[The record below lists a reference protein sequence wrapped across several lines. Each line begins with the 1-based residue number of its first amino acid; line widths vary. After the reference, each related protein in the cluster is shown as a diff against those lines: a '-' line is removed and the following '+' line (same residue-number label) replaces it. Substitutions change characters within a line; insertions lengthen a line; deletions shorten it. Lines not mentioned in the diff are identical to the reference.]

1 MLKFGAVN
9 IDVSHPKMFADVL
22 SKGERGRYTA
32 VYNDGFRGD
41 DEVKAFAEKFNLK
54 ICKTLDELVDSVD
67 IGFIHGCNWDK
78 HMAYAEHFIKKNKPV
93 FIDKPMVG
101 NMQECRKLI
110 ELVKNG
116 APIIGTSALRY
127 CDEVVK
133 VRKTM
138 EEQNTRAIHV
148 DVTVGVDDFNYAIH
162 AVEEIC
168 GIINDI
174 PVSCQHISAAKVD
187 EETCDTFLIKF
198 KNGATA
204 CYHSL
209 LKKFAMFNTIVLT
222 ANPEYNTDFCFEV
235 DNDQIYRAMLDVVC
249 DYLEGKEN
257 ILASMEEMV
266 DAIKIM
272 IAGKASKENGGIEV
286 SLDSLLLEKTSYDG
300 NEFEKNY
307 SATAKK
313 IYL

>member
-9 IDVSHPKMFADVL
+9 IDVSHPKMFAEEL
-22 SKGERGRYTA
+22 MKGERGRYTA

-41 DEVKAFAEKFNLK
+41 DEVKAFAEKFSLK
-54 ICKTLDELVDSVD
+54 ICQTLDELVDSVD

-78 HMAYAEHFIKKNKPV
+78 HMGYAEHFIKKNKPV

-101 NMQECRKLI
+101 NMEECRKLI
-110 ELVKNG
+110 ELAQKGV
-116 APIIGTSALRY
+116 PVIGTSALRY
-127 CDEVVK
+127 CDEA
-133 VRKTM
+133 VRVRRTM
-138 EEQNTRAIHV
+138 EEQKTRAIHV
-148 DVTVGVDDFNYAIH
+148 DVTVGVDEFNYAIH

-168 GIINDI
+168 AIVNDKPI
-174 PVSCQHISAAKVD
+174 SCRHISAAEVD
-187 EETCDTFLIKF
+187 GEVCDTFLIKF
-198 KNGATA
+198 KNSATA

-235 DNDQIYRAMLDVVC
+235 DNSKIYRAMLDVVC

-257 ILASMEEMV
+257 ILGTMEEMV

-286 SLDSLLLEKTSYDG
+286 AFDNPLMETTSYDG
-300 NEFEKNY
+300 YEFEKNY
-307 SATAKK
+307 SASAKK